1 MKFEIIDNINKFSEI
16 ESKWNKVYFSGD
28 YTFFQSF
35 NYNFYSWKN
44 ILFKESLNTLNIILV
59 SQKNTLVAI
68 CPFYIDK
75 LKRLRFINDIHTDFC
90 DILLVKEFELNKI
103 INSFDLIKSI
113 SFINVNKESK
123 ILKVLDLDQYNYI
136 HKYQSLFS
144 YINLEKGKFP
154 QNHLVLRSKQKS
166 EFRRIAKKHFN
177 STHLILSINNS
188 EFPINR
194 INALRNKMIKRK
206 VRRKSFLD
214 TNFLNLIQSLYDK
227 NELIISIIKNDSCIK
242 AISFVLKKDN
252 NFLFWVDMF
261 DHSKMINIFN
271 YIKFISVKSSIKD
284 VNVNFGRGDYLYKLN
299 NFKPK
304 IESLLHINIF
314 FGNLDLLYFKARTKI
329 LSFVRKTYKIIFK

>member
-1 MKFEIIDNINKFSEI
+1 MPQKRNKKILIYIFLFLIIGTFNNKYLNNI
-16 ESKWNKVYFSGD
+16 
-28 YTFFQSF
+28 SF
-35 NYNFYSWKN
+35 PK
-44 ILFKESLNTLNIILV
+44 
-59 SQKNTLVAI
+59 
-68 CPFYIDK
+68 IDK
-75 LKRLRFINDIHTDFC
+75 ILINGIDDTKNLSLVEKLNFLRFKNLF
-90 DILLVKEFELNKI
+90 F
-103 INSFDLIKSI
+103 I
-113 SFINVNKESK
+113 SKDEIVQ
-123 ILKVLDLDQYNYI
+123 ILDQYNYI